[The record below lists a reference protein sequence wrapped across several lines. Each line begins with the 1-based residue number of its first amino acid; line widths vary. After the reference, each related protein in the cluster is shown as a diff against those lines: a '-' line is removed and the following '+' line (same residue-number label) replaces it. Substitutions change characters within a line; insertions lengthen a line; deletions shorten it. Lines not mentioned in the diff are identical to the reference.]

1 MAQSQDKIGW
11 RRFMEDMISR
21 GVVEIPR
28 DYLQLR
34 GMAYKL
40 DKWAS
45 GIVIKLLEVT
55 HGQGLYRN
63 VVVHDNTAGRLAVL
77 HKEGI
82 LAEIE
87 DQMAQGDEGLL
98 EEHKY
103 LLEVN
108 LDSLDDSDGS
118 TQEYWRMAIWAA
130 RTACA
135 IISNGEIQ
143 EDLPRLRSQNVFH
156 PLDGQDYG

>member
-1 MAQSQDKIGW
+1 MARSQDQIGW
-11 RRFMEDMISR
+11 RRFMEGMISR
-21 GVVEIPR
+21 GLVEIQR

-34 GMAYKL
+34 GISYKL

-45 GIVIKLLEVT
+45 GIVIKLLETT
-55 HGQGLYRN
+55 HGQWLYRN
-63 VVVHDNTAGRLAVL
+63 VVVHDKISGRLAVL

-87 DQMAQGDEGLL
+87 NQMAQGEDGLL
-98 EEHKY
+98 DEHKY

-108 LDSLDDSDGS
+108 LDSLSDTDGS
-118 TQEYWRMAIWAA
+118 AQEYWLMAIQAA

-135 IISNGEIQ
+135 TIGSGEVQ
-143 EDLPRLRSQNVFH
+143 ADLPRLRSQNVLH
-156 PLDGQDYG
+156 PQDGQDYG